1 MKLSY
6 LPLLVDGKIPEDDNY
21 VILNKNRKKEVK
33 SAEFKS
39 FISGVPSNYDIS
51 DIYQDITNLDG
62 VKDSKLYKFVN
73 DFETIGFVFGVLF
86 FILYWIIFGFWWGLI
101 TGGILI
107 ILAFIIDKHLGGL
120 FDLSK
125 DSKRLLE
132 NYDELLQ
139 RLSTQQKQENKQNQK
154 K

>member
-1 MKLSY
+1 MHL
-6 LPLLVDGKIPEDDNY
+6 
-21 VILNKNRKKEVK
+21 EV
-33 SAEFKS
+33 EFKS

-107 ILAFIIDKHLGGL
+107 ILAFIIDKHGGL